1 MPVLRAVLIF
11 GGGVSES
18 ASVSAMAPA
27 AEGLGG
33 AVRPPFGSLCGT
45 MPATTHIGARIDTGL
60 VGRFGLL
67 AARAGRSFSREL
79 EAAMR
84 DHLAHAEQR
93 ERISRMSLDELDTYL
108 AGVDDRPSA

>member
-1 MPVLRAVLIF
+1 
-11 GGGVSES
+11 
-18 ASVSAMAPA
+18 
-27 AEGLGG
+27 
-33 AVRPPFGSLCGT
+33 

-108 AGVDDRPSA
+108 AGVDGREDERPPRAAAVVESPPTETASDGTD